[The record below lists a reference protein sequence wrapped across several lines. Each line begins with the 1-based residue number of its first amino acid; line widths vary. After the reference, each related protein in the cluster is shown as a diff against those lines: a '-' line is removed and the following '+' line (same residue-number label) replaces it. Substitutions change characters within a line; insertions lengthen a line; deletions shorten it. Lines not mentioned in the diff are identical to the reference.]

1 MDVRSKS
8 IMQVCL
14 QYYFFSLDTGKQ
26 SAAVI
31 GGAIAAGG
39 IGLVAVIALA
49 VVLVKYRILR
59 LMTNKNKVR
68 DMYSGTT
75 QDEQMSRRNT
85 YIQDDD
91 TVERNAESQNS

>member
-1 MDVRSKS
+1 ME
-8 IMQVCL
+8 VCL
-14 QYYFFSLDTGKQ
+14 QYYFFFVFIDTGKQ

-31 GGAIAAGG
+31 GGATAAGG

-68 DMYSGTT
+68 DIYSDTT
-75 QDEQMSRRNT
+75 HDEQTSRRNT
-85 YIQDDD
+85 YIRDDD

>member
-1 MDVRSKS
+1 MHYAGLFT
-8 IMQVCL
+8 IL
-14 QYYFFSLDTGKQ
+14 FFFVFLDTGKQ

-31 GGAIAAGG
+31 GGVTAAGG
-39 IGLVAVIALA
+39 ICLVAVIALA
-49 VVLVKYRILR
+49 VVLVKYRVLR

-68 DMYSGTT
+68 DMYSDTT
-75 QDEQMSRRNT
+75 QDEQTSRRNF

>member
-1 MDVRSKS
+1 ME
-8 IMQVCL
+8 VCL
-14 QYYFFSLDTGKQ
+14 QYYFFFVFIDTGKQ

-31 GGAIAAGG
+31 GGATAAGG

>member
-1 MDVRSKS
+1 
-8 IMQVCL
+8 MQICL
-14 QYYFFSLDTGKQ
+14 QYFFFFVFIDTGKQ

-31 GGAIAAGG
+31 GGVTAAGG

-49 VVLVKYRILR
+49 VVLVKYRVLR

-68 DMYSGTT
+68 DMYSDTT
-75 QDEQMSRRNT
+75 QDEQTSRRNF
-85 YIQDDD
+85 YIRDDD

>member
-1 MDVRSKS
+1 
-8 IMQVCL
+8 MQVCL

-31 GGAIAAGG
+31 GGATAAGG

-75 QDEQMSRRNT
+75 QDEQMSRGNT

>member
-1 MDVRSKS
+1 MFTILFLFVF
-8 IMQVCL
+8 I
-14 QYYFFSLDTGKQ
+14 DTGKQ

-31 GGAIAAGG
+31 GGATAAGG

>member
-1 MDVRSKS
+1 
-8 IMQVCL
+8 MQVCL

-31 GGAIAAGG
+31 GGATAAGG

-49 VVLVKYRILR
+49 AAFLVKYRILR

>member
-1 MDVRSKS
+1 
-8 IMQVCL
+8 MQICL
-14 QYYFFSLDTGKQ
+14 QYYFFFVFIDTGKQ

-31 GGAIAAGG
+31 GGVTAAGG

-49 VVLVKYRILR
+49 VVLVKYRVLR

-68 DMYSGTT
+68 DMYSDTT
-75 QDEQMSRRNT
+75 QDEKTSRRNF
-85 YIQDDD
+85 YIRDDD

>member
-1 MDVRSKS
+1 
-8 IMQVCL
+8 MQVCL
-14 QYYFFSLDTGKQ
+14 QYYFFFVFIDTGKQ

-31 GGAIAAGG
+31 GGATAAGG
-39 IGLVAVIALA
+39 ICLVAVIALA

-68 DMYSGTT
+68 DMYSDTT
-75 QDEQMSRRNT
+75 QDEQTSRRNF
-85 YIQDDD
+85 YIRDDD

>member
-31 GGAIAAGG
+31 GGATAAGG

>member
-1 MDVRSKS
+1 MFT
-8 IMQVCL
+8 IL
-14 QYYFFSLDTGKQ
+14 FFFFVFVDTGKQ

-31 GGAIAAGG
+31 GGVTAAGG

-49 VVLVKYRILR
+49 VVLVKYRVLR

-68 DMYSGTT
+68 DMYSDTT
-75 QDEQMSRRNT
+75 QDEQTSRRNF
-85 YIQDDD
+85 YIRDDD

>member
-1 MDVRSKS
+1 ME
-8 IMQVCL
+8 VCL
-14 QYYFFSLDTGKQ
+14 QYYFFFVFIDTGKQ

-31 GGAIAAGG
+31 GGATAAGG

-68 DMYSGTT
+68 DMYSDTT
-75 QDEQMSRRNT
+75 QDEQTSRRNT
-85 YIQDDD
+85 YIRVDD

>member
-1 MDVRSKS
+1 
-8 IMQVCL
+8 MQICL
-14 QYYFFSLDTGKQ
+14 QYYFFFVFVDTGKQ

-31 GGAIAAGG
+31 GGVTAAGG

-49 VVLVKYRILR
+49 VVLVKYRVLR

-68 DMYSGTT
+68 DMYSDTT
-75 QDEQMSRRNT
+75 QDEKTSRRNF
-85 YIQDDD
+85 YIRDDD

>member
-1 MDVRSKS
+1 
-8 IMQVCL
+8 MQVCL

-31 GGAIAAGG
+31 GGATAAGG

>member
-1 MDVRSKS
+1 
-8 IMQVCL
+8 MQICF
-14 QYYFFSLDTGKQ
+14 QYYFFFVFVDTGKQ

-31 GGAIAAGG
+31 GGVTAAGG

-49 VVLVKYRILR
+49 VVLVKYRVLR

-68 DMYSGTT
+68 DMYSDTT
-75 QDEQMSRRNT
+75 QDEQTSRRNF
-85 YIQDDD
+85 YIRDDD

>member
-1 MDVRSKS
+1 ME
-8 IMQVCL
+8 VCL
-14 QYYFFSLDTGKQ
+14 QYYFFFVFIDTGKQ

-31 GGAIAAGG
+31 GGATAAGG

-68 DMYSGTT
+68 DMYSDTT
-75 QDEQMSRRNT
+75 QDEQTSRRNT
-85 YIQDDD
+85 YIRDD

>member
-1 MDVRSKS
+1 
-8 IMQVCL
+8 MQICL
-14 QYYFFSLDTGKQ
+14 QFYFFFVFIDTGKQ

-31 GGAIAAGG
+31 GGVTAAGG

-49 VVLVKYRILR
+49 VVLVKYRVLR

-68 DMYSGTT
+68 DMYSDTT
-75 QDEQMSRRNT
+75 QDEQTSRRNF
-85 YIQDDD
+85 YIRDDD

>member
-1 MDVRSKS
+1 ME
-8 IMQVCL
+8 VCL
-14 QYYFFSLDTGKQ
+14 QYYFFFVFIDTGKQ

-31 GGAIAAGG
+31 GGATAAGG

-49 VVLVKYRILR
+49 AAFLVKYRILR

-68 DMYSGTT
+68 DMYSDTT
-75 QDEQMSRRNT
+75 QDEQTSRRNT
-85 YIQDDD
+85 YIRDDD

>member
-1 MDVRSKS
+1 
-8 IMQVCL
+8 MQVCL

-31 GGAIAAGG
+31 GGATAAGG
-39 IGLVAVIALA
+39 IGLVAAIALA

-75 QDEQMSRRNT
+75 QDEQMSRRNI

>member
-1 MDVRSKS
+1 
-8 IMQVCL
+8 MQVCL

-26 SAAVI
+26 SAA
-31 GGAIAAGG
+31 AAGG

>member
-1 MDVRSKS
+1 
-8 IMQVCL
+8 MQICL
-14 QYYFFSLDTGKQ
+14 QYYFFFVFIDTGKQ

-31 GGAIAAGG
+31 GGVTAAGG

-49 VVLVKYRILR
+49 VVLVKYRVLR

-68 DMYSGTT
+68 DMYSDTT
-75 QDEQMSRRNT
+75 QDEQTSRRNF
-85 YIQDDD
+85 YIRDDD

>member
-1 MDVRSKS
+1 
-8 IMQVCL
+8 MQVCL

-31 GGAIAAGG
+31 GGATAAGG

-91 TVERNAESQNS
+91 TVERNDVILCHTFHKY

>member
-1 MDVRSKS
+1 
-8 IMQVCL
+8 MQICL
-14 QYYFFSLDTGKQ
+14 QYYFFFVFVDTGKQ

-31 GGAIAAGG
+31 GGVTAAGG

-49 VVLVKYRILR
+49 VVLVKYRVLR

-68 DMYSGTT
+68 DMYSDTT
-75 QDEQMSRRNT
+75 QDEQTSRRNF
-85 YIQDDD
+85 YIRDDD

>member
-1 MDVRSKS
+1 
-8 IMQVCL
+8 MQICL
-14 QYYFFSLDTGKQ
+14 QYYFFFVFIDTGKQ

-31 GGAIAAGG
+31 GGVTAAGG

-49 VVLVKYRILR
+49 VVLVKYRVLR

-68 DMYSGTT
+68 DMYSDTT
-75 QDEQMSRRNT
+75 QDEETSRRNF
-85 YIQDDD
+85 YIRDDD